1 MFESVDT
8 QADACTDGWT
18 DGRRLGSHP
27 ISSPCAGELKSRKI
41 GGTVFYPLLL
51 QIFIGVV

>member
-8 QADACTDGWT
+8 QAHARTDGWT

-27 ISSPCAGELKSRKI
+27 ISSPCAGELKPRKN
-41 GGTVFYPLLL
+41 GDTVFYPLLL